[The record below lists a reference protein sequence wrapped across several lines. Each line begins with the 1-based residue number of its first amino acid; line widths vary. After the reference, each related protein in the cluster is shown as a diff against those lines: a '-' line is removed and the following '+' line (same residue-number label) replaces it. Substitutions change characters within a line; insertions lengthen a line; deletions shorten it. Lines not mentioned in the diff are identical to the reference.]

1 MIKRFSMLALAMLVA
16 FGCSDPISVDDTAA
30 PEVESRRFTP
40 PVGQDFRNLTIAG
53 VVVAVVDASGEFSIL
68 LEALSRVDLVGAV
81 DGNTPLTVF
90 APTNDAFVALLG
102 ELGAT
107 SLDDIDDETLTQ
119 VLLYHVVPGRV
130 TAELV
135 LGSSQLMTLQGGKLT
150 VNAGDVSL
158 TDQNGRTSDIVDVNI
173 APRNGI
179 IHVIDTV
186 VLP

>member
-1 MIKRFSMLALAMLVA
+1 MIKRFSMLALAVLVA
-16 FGCSDPISVDDTAA
+16 FGCSDPISVDNSVEPTA
-30 PEVESRRFTP
+30 ESRRFTP
-40 PVGQDFRNLTIAG
+40 PEGADFRNLTIAG

-81 DGNTPLTVF
+81 DSNRPLTVF

-135 LGSSQLMTLQGGKLT
+135 LGSDKLQTLQGGKLK
-150 VNAGDVSL
+150 VDADNVALIDM
-158 TDQNGRTSDIVDVNI
+158 NGRSSNIVDVNI

>member
-16 FGCSDPISVDDTAA
+16 FGCSDPISVDDTSA
-30 PEVESRRFTP
+30 PEVENRRFTP
-40 PVGQDFRNLTIAG
+40 PEGADFRNLTIAG
-53 VVVAVVDASGEFSIL
+53 VVVAVVESSGEFSIL

-81 DGNTPLTVF
+81 DGRTPLTVF

-102 ELGAT
+102 ELGAG
-107 SLDDIDDETLTQ
+107 SLNDIDDETLTQ

-135 LGSSQLMTLQGGKLT
+135 LGSSQLTTLQGGKLT
-150 VNAGDVSL
+150 VDASNVALIDE
-158 TDQNGRTSDIVDVNI
+158 NGRSSDIVDVNI

-179 IHVIDTV
+179 IHVINKV